1 MKIRVRCDKHF
12 TTFDLKL
19 DEVKGWLNI
28 DLLPDESEEEFE
40 KRAQEKVDAEFNRP
54 EYNSLHKYERHKGFT
69 KPYSGEDAEEAD
81 DYESCMSDVRDP
93 GIFFK
98 TVNQINA
105 SEEYRAV
112 ESFVYS
118 ILKPDV
124 ADLFMAVRIRN
135 MAINE
140 KAASMLSRDAFET
153 EADYKKAVDRLA
165 NNITQKLKRAEKKL
179 VKNFKKASDFGIRR
193 GYFIGGTN
201 SSNNSK
207 EVM

>member
-40 KRAQEKVDAEFNRP
+40 KRAQEKVDVEFNRP

-69 KPYSGEDAEEAD
+69 KPYSCEDGEETD
-81 DYESCMSDVRDP
+81 DYESCMSDVRDS

-98 TVNQINA
+98 TVNQIKA

-124 ADLFMAVRIRN
+124 ADLFMAVRIRK

-140 KAASMLSRDAFET
+140 KAASMLSCDAFET
-153 EADYKKAVDRLA
+153 DVDYKKAVDRLA

-193 GYFIGGTN
+193 GCFIGGTN
-201 SSNNSK
+201 SSNNPK

>member
-1 MKIRVRCDKHF
+1 MRIQLRCDNHF

-69 KPYSGEDAEEAD
+69 KPYSSEDAEEAD
-81 DYESCMSDVRDP
+81 DYESCMSDVRDS

-165 NNITQKLKRAEKKL
+165 NNITHKLKRAEKKL
-179 VKNFKKASDFGIRR
+179 VKNIKKASDFGIRR
-193 GYFIGGTN
+193 GYFIGGAS
-201 SSNNSK
+201 SSNKN
-207 EVM
+207 

>member
-69 KPYSGEDAEEAD
+69 RPYSGEDGEETD
-81 DYESCMSDVRDP
+81 DYESCMSDVRDS

-98 TVNQINA
+98 TVNQIKA

-124 ADLFMAVRIRN
+124 ADLFMAVRIRK

-140 KAASMLSRDAFET
+140 KAASMLSCDAFET
-153 EADYKKAVDRLA
+153 DVDYKKAVDRLA

-201 SSNNSK
+201 SSNNPK

>member
-40 KRAQEKVDAEFNRP
+40 KRAQEKVDVEFNRP

-69 KPYSGEDAEEAD
+69 KPYSCEDGEETD
-81 DYESCMSDVRDP
+81 DYESCMSDVRDS

-98 TVNQINA
+98 TVNQIKA

-124 ADLFMAVRIRN
+124 ADLFMAVRIRK

-140 KAASMLSRDAFET
+140 KAASMLSCDAFET
-153 EADYKKAVDRLA
+153 DVDYKKAVDRLA
-165 NNITQKLKRAEKKL
+165 NNITHKLKRAEKKL

-207 EVM
+207 GVM

>member
-40 KRAQEKVDAEFNRP
+40 KRAQEKVDVEFNRP

-69 KPYSGEDAEEAD
+69 RPYSCEDGEETD
-81 DYESCMSDVRDP
+81 DYESCMSDVRDS

-98 TVNQINA
+98 TVNQIKA

-124 ADLFMAVRIRN
+124 ADLFMAVRIRK

-140 KAASMLSRDAFET
+140 KAASMLSCDAFET
-153 EADYKKAVDRLA
+153 DVDYKKAVDRLA

-201 SSNNSK
+201 SSNNPK

>member
-1 MKIRVRCDKHF
+1 MRIQLRCEHHF
-12 TTFDLKL
+12 TTFYPKL

-28 DLLPDESEEEFE
+28 DPLPDESEEEFE

-69 KPYSGEDAEEAD
+69 KPYSGEDGEEAD
-81 DYESCMSDVRDP
+81 DYEYCMSDVRDT

-105 SEEYRAV
+105 SEEYMAV

-124 ADLFMAVRIRN
+124 ADLFIAVRIRN

-140 KAASMLSRDAFET
+140 KAASMLSCDAFET
-153 EADYKKAVDRLA
+153 EADYKKAVARLA

-179 VKNFKKASDFGIRR
+179 VKNIKKASDFGICR
-193 GYFIGGTN
+193 GYFIGGAN
-201 SSNNSK
+201 SSNK
-207 EVM
+207 K

>member
-1 MKIRVRCDKHF
+1 MRIQLRCDKHF

-40 KRAQEKVDAEFNRP
+40 KRAQEKVDVEFNRP

-69 KPYSGEDAEEAD
+69 KPYSCEDGEETD
-81 DYESCMSDVRDP
+81 DYESCMSDVRDS

-98 TVNQINA
+98 TVNQIKA

-112 ESFVYS
+112 ELFVYS

-124 ADLFMAVRIRN
+124 ADLFMAVRIRK

-153 EADYKKAVDRLA
+153 DADYKKAVDRLA
-165 NNITQKLKRAEKKL
+165 NNITHKLKRAEKKL
-179 VKNFKKASDFGIRR
+179 VKNIKKASDFGLCR
-193 GYFIGGTN
+193 GYFIGGAS
-201 SSNNSK
+201 SSNKN
-207 EVM
+207 

>member
-40 KRAQEKVDAEFNRP
+40 KRAQEKVDVEFNRP

-69 KPYSGEDAEEAD
+69 KPYSCEDGEETD
-81 DYESCMSDVRDP
+81 DYESCMSDVRDS

-98 TVNQINA
+98 TVNQIKA

-124 ADLFMAVRIRN
+124 VDLFMAVRIRK

-140 KAASMLSRDAFET
+140 KAASMLSCDAFET
-153 EADYKKAVDRLA
+153 DVDYKKAVDRLA

-201 SSNNSK
+201 SSNNPK